1 MEKTVNASVTQY
13 LYDGLNAVQ
22 ELDGNTPPNPTA
34 NLLTGLNIDEYFTRT
49 DSSGTATLLTDALG
63 STIALTN
70 PAGGIQTNYT
80 YEPFGKVSVS
90 GTSNAN
96 SYQFTGRENDGTGLY
111 YYRARYYSP
120 TLQRFISQDPALELL
135 ESSRLRLSPG
145 QSVNT
150 QLLNAYAYSANSPV
164 TLLDP
169 FGLSPNTCGPN
180 KPDCKQQALKAL
192 ILCITAVQVAVDLPI
207 SIAAVGCSFT
217 AVGAPVCVAAVAPI
231 VEFPA
236 LLGTAHCLWTYSHSC
251 SK

>member
-49 DSSGTATLLTDALG
+49 DSSGTATLLADALG

-96 SYQFTGRENDGTGLY
+96 PYQFTGRENDGTGLY
-111 YYRARYYSP
+111 FYCARNYRPDLIGLSYRIESASKAATRVRVIGGNWRAYSVA
-120 TLQRFISQDPALELL
+120 LQR
-135 ESSRLRLSPG
+135 
-145 QSVNT
+145 
-150 QLLNAYAYSANSPV
+150 
-164 TLLDP
+164 
-169 FGLSPNTCGPN
+169 
-180 KPDCKQQALKAL
+180 
-192 ILCITAVQVAVDLPI
+192 
-207 SIAAVGCSFT
+207 
-217 AVGAPVCVAAVAPI
+217 GAGAGVRRI
-231 VEFPA
+231 
-236 LLGTAHCLWTYSHSC
+236 
-251 SK
+251 